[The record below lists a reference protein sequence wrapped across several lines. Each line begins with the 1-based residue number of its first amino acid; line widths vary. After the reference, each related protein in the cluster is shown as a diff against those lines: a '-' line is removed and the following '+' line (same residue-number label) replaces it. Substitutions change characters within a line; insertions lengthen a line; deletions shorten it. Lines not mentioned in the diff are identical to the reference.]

1 MDLVCDP
8 FNGTATTG
16 RSALLFFRRYVGFD
30 VNPTYIKQSEIRLNM
45 PTKEDLEYVKRR
57 KGRVG
62 RNPISREE
70 TMEIKARE
78 MEYMEDVKNQIKTG
92 IDNGFTVISAFSVKF

>member
-45 PTKEDLEYVKRR
+45 PTREDLEYVRR
-57 KGRVG
+57 RGRVG
-62 RNPISREE
+62 RNPVSRESGKE
-70 TMEIKARE
+70 FEARKK
-78 MEYMEDVKNQIKTG
+78 EYMEDVKNQIKTG
-92 IDNGFTVISAFSVKF
+92 IENGFTVISAFSVKF